1 MVFTMSP
8 KQYKKVESQVV
19 TGVQL
24 SLETDGFC
32 YTKWGGEQHCKAGD
46 WLINN
51 NGECYTVEQESF
63 ADTYTEV
70 APGQFAK
77 TNPIWAKQAETDG
90 FVKTKEGK
98 TAYHAGDYLVSN
110 NEDGTDAYAISQE
123 KFEKS
128 YIPVNPNSASD

>member
-1 MVFTMSP
+1 MKR
-8 KQYKKVESQVV
+8 KQYKKAESQIV

-24 SLETDGFC
+24 SLETSGFC

-51 NGECYTVEQESF
+51 SGECYTVDQESF
-63 ADTYTEV
+63 AKTYTEI

-77 TNPIWAKQAETDG
+77 TAPIWAGQAEKDG

-110 NEDGTDAYAISQE
+110 NKDGTDAYAISQE
-123 KFEKS
+123 KFEKA
-128 YIPVNPNSASD
+128 YVPADGNSAND